1 MTRTH
6 KLPISIKG
14 VVVVGGSVLLA
25 KNERDEWELLGG
37 RIELEEH
44 PRETLAREIWEEAS
58 LVVEVGA
65 SPINTYVFDVLAPRG
80 KYVLIVTYGCV
91 PLEPDAS
98 FAVSAE
104 HRELSL
110 FLPEAANRLPNLP
123 AGYKAS
129 IQEWMRDCRR

>member
-1 MTRTH
+1 MTRIH

-14 VVVVGGSVLLA
+14 VVVVGDRVLLA

-37 RIELEEH
+37 RIELAEH

-58 LVVEVGA
+58 LVVEISA
-65 SPINTYVFDVLAPRG
+65 SPIDTYVFDVLEPQG
-80 KYVLIVTYGCV
+80 KCVFIVTYGCV
-91 PLEPDAS
+91 PLEPDTP

-110 FLPEAANRLPNLP
+110 FLPGTVNGIPNLP

-129 IQEWMRDCRR
+129 IQEWTRDCRR